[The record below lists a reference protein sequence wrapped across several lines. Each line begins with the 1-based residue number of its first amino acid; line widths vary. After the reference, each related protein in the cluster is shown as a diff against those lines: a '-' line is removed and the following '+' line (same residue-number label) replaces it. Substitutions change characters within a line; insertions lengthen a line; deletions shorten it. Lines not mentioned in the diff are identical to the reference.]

1 METYLGSQG
10 STCLHFWQVLARVV
24 CFCLFSSFAGKK
36 IWRKTWLIMATTIN
50 LHSIKRRILS
60 PWSLFCPKDKN
71 QNRSGR
77 NENSFWLSW
86 IFFAVQN
93 ITWKWLHV
101 SHAWDLVA
109 LLRKTFVVIT
119 GLEGRLFCHN
129 IFTIHCT
136 NSMIISNHCR
146 QQYFWSQNVA
156 FFLVSSMVRDDVW
169 RLKCHWSYKMFLSLC
184 SFNPDSEYLHVYW
197 CDTESE
203 LYDSLKPRSSKP
215 GEPEMNYWF
224 VALGVHK

>member
-1 METYLGSQG
+1 MGFNI
-10 STCLHFWQVLARVV
+10 CLHFWQVLARVV
-24 CFCLFSSFAGKK
+24 YFSLFSFFAWKK

-101 SHAWDLVA
+101 SHTWDLVA
-109 LLRKTFVVIT
+109 LLRKTFVAIT
-119 GLEGRLFCHN
+119 GLEGRLFCQN
-129 IFTIHCT
+129 IFTIYCT
-136 NSMIISNHCR
+136 NNQIISCYHPP
-146 QQYFWSQNVA
+146 QQ
-156 FFLVSSMVRDDVW
+156 
-169 RLKCHWSYKMFLSLC
+169 
-184 SFNPDSEYLHVYW
+184 
-197 CDTESE
+197 
-203 LYDSLKPRSSKP
+203 PRSILKTKTN
-215 GEPEMNYWF
+215 GI
-224 VALGVHK
+224 

>member
-1 METYLGSQG
+1 MPLVLIFLASQREFILETRLDMTIWKKVTYLGSWG

-136 NSMIISNHCR
+136 NIGSLAIIADNSI
-146 QQYFWSQNVA
+146 FGA
-156 FFLVSSMVRDDVW
+156 KKW
-169 RLKCHWSYKMFLSLC
+169 RSL
-184 SFNPDSEYLHVYW
+184 
-197 CDTESE
+197 
-203 LYDSLKPRSSKP
+203 
-215 GEPEMNYWF
+215 
-224 VALGVHK
+224 

>member
-1 METYLGSQG
+1 MSSLLTSF
-10 STCLHFWQVLARVV
+10 SKSCLFS
-24 CFCLFSSFAGKK
+24 LFSSFAGKK

-184 SFNPDSEYLHVYW
+184 SFNPDSEYSHVYW

-203 LYDSLKPRSSKP
+203 LYDSLKPRSFKP
-215 GEPEMNYWF
+215 GEPEMIYWF
-224 VALGVHK
+224 VALGVH